1 MSEIHTMPGH
11 IIRRLQQI
19 SSSIFAQHMR
29 DAGFDLTS
37 PQFATLSI
45 LQDQPNID
53 QATLASAIA
62 IDRATIGGI
71 VDRLVAKG
79 LVQRQTNPQDRRA
92 RVLSLTDEGHRIL
105 TRLHPVVQNVQDIIL
120 QNLTAEET
128 RGFMRLAAKISAQDE
143 TTGTR

>member
-1 MSEIHTMPGH
+1 
-11 IIRRLQQI
+11 
-19 SSSIFAQHMR
+19 MR

-37 PQFATLSI
+37 PQFAALSI

-79 LVQRQTNPQDRRA
+79 LVQRQTNFQDRRA

-143 TTGTR
+143 TTGAR

>member
-11 IIRRLQQI
+11 IIRRRQQI
-19 SSSIFAQHMR
+19 SSSIFAQQMR

-37 PQFATLSI
+37 PQFAALSI

-71 VDRLVAKG
+71 VDRLVAKD
-79 LVQRQTNPQDRRA
+79 LVQRQTNSQDRRA

-143 TTGTR
+143 TTGAR